1 MMPEEINI
9 DYQLLTNPLG
19 NLSGYNDFIY
29 NEHPLSLDLSVEIPL
44 KQNLDSILFLDT
56 LSFELPKN
64 IQVNHAIIKLDF
76 TNEFPWECCA
86 NLKLVSGELL
96 NSSPICIAHSQI
108 DNLGDFIDE
117 TNSKYELNLENDL
130 LIELQKDNR
139 VIIELVIT
147 SPDTSNYFPIL
158 GNQSLY
164 YSINMDVNSKI
175 NLN

>member
-1 MMPEEINI
+1 M
-9 DYQLLTNPLG
+9 
-19 NLSGYNDFIY
+19 
-29 NEHPLSLDLSVEIPL
+29 
-44 KQNLDSILFLDT
+44 
-56 LSFELPKN
+56 PKN
-64 IQVNHAIIKLDF
+64 IQVNDAIIKLDF

-147 SPDTSNYFPIL
+147 SPDTTNYFPIL